1 MPRHT
6 ITSTDKYRMRFSE
19 ISNEQFTATFE
30 SSELVSEQSAPL
42 TREELDAF
50 AEDVKERLGLH
61 HFSLSLTRTGDIKL
75 GMIWVRENQG
85 SGIGTKAM
93 QELCGFADRHGARIL
108 LTPNAKDEMFGTTSY
123 ARLVRFYKR
132 FGFVENR
139 GRARDFSVSEAMI
152 REPRGKLTEEDSS
165 VAQADEWDKNLPP
178 AGPVVAGLRVR
189 DKIDNIGSIAASFDD
204 YFTLKGVREV
214 PFSLF
219 VGPDPM
225 THRIRDLM
233 DQIEESGEITPL
245 IVAIDS
251 HNGPYILEGA
261 HRYDALQHM
270 GKETFPAL
278 VVFDNDD
285 GYFGDEEL
293 NEERLDELSIPPDLK
308 DAGEVLKR
316 AGYEQQMANEAPGAF
331 GSVWRKPG
339 APYVLKIFSSS
350 DYAYE
355 AFLKLAMAHQDNPHF
370 PKIFGK
376 MLKVTPKYNAV
387 RIEPLTPYKYDS
399 TLIRR
404 YTRYRNYMQNNDVD
418 PNSIVAMEYEDSL
431 EFLYEYPKLKEALD
445 LIIDGLLDVYGNDIS
460 NKNIMMRDKT
470 IVITD
475 PVAGTA

>member
-1 MPRHT
+1 
-6 ITSTDKYRMRFSE
+6 MRFSE
-19 ISNEQFTATFE
+19 IS
-30 SSELVSEQSAPL
+30 SEQIFSQIGPSDIVTESATPL
-42 TREELDAF
+42 TKDELDAF
-50 AEDVKERLGLH
+50 AEEVKARYNLH
-61 HFSLSLTRTGDIKL
+61 HFSLSLAGRDIRL
-75 GMIWVRENQG
+75 GFIWVRENPG
-85 SGIGTKAM
+85 SGVGTKAM
-93 QELCGFADRHGARIL
+93 EELCAFADKHGARII

-123 ARLVRFYKR
+123 ARLVKFYKR
-132 FGFVENR
+132 FGFIENR
-139 GRARDFSVSEAMI
+139 GRKKDFSIQDAMV
-152 REPRGKLTEEDSS
+152 RNPKGALTEEGEQKVPS
-165 VAQADEWDKNLPP
+165 AEEWDKNLPH

-189 DKIDNIGSIAASFDD
+189 DKIDNMGSIGASFDD
-204 YFTLKGVREV
+204 YFTLKGIREV

-233 DQIEESGEITPL
+233 DQIEENGEITPL

-285 GYFGDEEL
+285 GYFGDEEI
-293 NEERLDELSIPPDLK
+293 EEQRLDELSRPADMK
-308 DAGEVLKR
+308 DVFTLLAK
-316 AGYEQQMANEAPGAF
+316 AGYQQKMENDAPGAF
-331 GSVWRKPG
+331 GAVWHKPG

-376 MLKVTPKYNAV
+376 LVKITPKYYGV
-387 RIEPLTPYKYDS
+387 RLEPLTPYKYDS
-399 TLIRR
+399 TTIRR
-404 YTRYRNYMQNNDVD
+404 YTRYRNYMHNADVD
-418 PNSIVAMEYEDSL
+418 PNSIVAMEYEDCL
-431 EFLYEYPKLKEALD
+431 EFLYEYPQLKEALD
-445 LIIDGLLDVYGNDIS
+445 LIIDGLLDIYGNDIS
-460 NKNIMMRDKT
+460 NKNLMMRGKT

>member
-1 MPRHT
+1 
-6 ITSTDKYRMRFSE
+6 MRFSE
-19 ISNEQFTATFE
+19 IS
-30 SSELVSEQSAPL
+30 SEQIFSQIGPSEIITESTTPL
-42 TREELDAF
+42 TRNELDAF
-50 AEDVKERLGLH
+50 ANEVKDRYNLH
-61 HFSLSLTRTGDIKL
+61 HFSLSLAGRDIRL
-75 GMIWVRENQG
+75 GFIWVRENQG
-85 SGIGTKAM
+85 AGVGTKAM
-93 QELCGFADRHGARIL
+93 EELCTFADKHGARII
-108 LTPNAKDEMFGTTSY
+108 LTPNAKDEIFGTTSY
-123 ARLVRFYKR
+123 ARLVKFYKR

-139 GRARDFSVSEAMI
+139 GRKKDFSVQDAMI
-152 REPRGKLTEEDSS
+152 RNPKGALTEGEQK
-165 VAQADEWDKNLPP
+165 VASAEEWDKSLPH
-178 AGPVVAGLRVR
+178 AGPVVSGLRVR
-189 DKIDNIGSIAASFDD
+189 DKIDNMGSIGASFDD

-233 DQIEESGEITPL
+233 DQIEENGEITPL

-293 NEERLDELSIPPDLK
+293 DEERLDELSIPPDMK
-308 DAGEVLKR
+308 DAGEVLTK
-316 AGYEQQMANEAPGAF
+316 AGYEQQKANDAPGAF
-331 GSVWRKPG
+331 GSVWRKG
-339 APYVLKIFSSS
+339 DTPYVLKIFSSS

-355 AFLKLAMAHQDNPHF
+355 AFLTLAMKHQDNPHF

-376 MLKVTPKYNAV
+376 MVKVTPKYNAV
-387 RIEPLTPYKYDS
+387 RIEPLTPYKADS

-404 YTRYRNYMQNNDVD
+404 YTRYRNYMRGNTVD
-418 PNSIVAMEYEDSL
+418 PNSIVAMEYEDCL

-445 LIIDGLLDVYGNDIS
+445 LIIDGLLGLYGNDIS
-460 NKNIMMRDKT
+460 NKNLMMRGST